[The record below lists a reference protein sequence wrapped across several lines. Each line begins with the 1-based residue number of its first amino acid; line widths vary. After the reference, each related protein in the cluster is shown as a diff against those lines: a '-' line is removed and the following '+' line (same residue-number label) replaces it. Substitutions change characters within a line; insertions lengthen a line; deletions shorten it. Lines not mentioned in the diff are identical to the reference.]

1 MLGCGLV
8 RATWG
13 TMPVYPSSHYTI
25 RALNRTGAYFSE
37 LVWWPCS
44 TTLRRMQNPS
54 FVSSLPSLWCCL
66 HPDGSRW
73 AITIPI
79 SHAAERGQVEMRICL
94 FPLRTKP
101 RSFTLGSAVFCWAV
115 INAQWSIRASVILW
129 ENRRMHINDKK
140 QSLIGV
146 QTWTALGPFL
156 KAAYFNGRK
165 QKCK

>member
-1 MLGCGLV
+1 M
-8 RATWG
+8 T
-13 TMPVYPSSHYTI
+13 VYPPSHYTI

-44 TTLRRMQNPS
+44 TTLRRMQNLF
-54 FVSSLPSLWCCL
+54 FVSSLPSLWCCP

-79 SHAAERGQVEMRICL
+79 SHAAEKGEVEMRICL
-94 FPLRTKP
+94 FPLETKP
-101 RSFTLGSAVFCWAV
+101 RSFTHYFCSYPLGSAVFGWAV
-115 INAQWSIRASVILW
+115 INAQWSTRASVILW
-129 ENRRMHINDKK
+129 ENRRMDISDKK